1 MGVSLTSQSPRA
13 VAKHN
18 QTLQE
23 LTLETIYLKTFI
35 IYIYYVGRT
44 ERTSIPCQ
52 SGIGEAQSCD
62 IHMGQ
67 CIGHR
72 QGNIF

>member
-1 MGVSLTSQSPRA
+1 MGVSLTSQSPRM

-35 IYIYYVGRT
+35 IYIL
-44 ERTSIPCQ
+44 CWK
-52 SGIGEAQSCD
+52 
-62 IHMGQ
+62 
-67 CIGHR
+67 
-72 QGNIF
+72 N